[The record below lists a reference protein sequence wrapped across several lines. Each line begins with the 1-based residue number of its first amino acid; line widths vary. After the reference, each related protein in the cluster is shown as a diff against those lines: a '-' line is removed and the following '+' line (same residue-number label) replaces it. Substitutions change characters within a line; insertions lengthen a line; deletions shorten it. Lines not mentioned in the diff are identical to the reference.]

1 MAFETKLALIAALL
15 VLSTLL
21 GFYWRASVGR
31 AKRIKSG
38 KQVDLARLGATKN
51 NQPVTKF
58 GKKATLLQFSSE
70 VCSQCA
76 QTARYFG
83 QLESVK
89 KDLLHIDVD
98 VTHRMDL
105 AAHFNV
111 LQTPTTL
118 ILDANGIVKARIGGT
133 PRPNVISQELE
144 KLDIK

>member
-21 GFYWRASVGR
+21 GIYWRASVGR

-38 KQVDLARLGATKN
+38 KQVDLDRLGATKN
-51 NQPVTKF
+51 SQPVTKF

-83 QLESVK
+83 QLEGAK

-111 LQTPTTL
+111 FQTPTTL